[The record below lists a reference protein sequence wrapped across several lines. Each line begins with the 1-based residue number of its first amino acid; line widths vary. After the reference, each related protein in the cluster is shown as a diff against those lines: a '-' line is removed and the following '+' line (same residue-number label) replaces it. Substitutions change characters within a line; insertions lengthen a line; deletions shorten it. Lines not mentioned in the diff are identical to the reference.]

1 MLGRKKESREID
13 GLVYDVTQL
22 GGIDARNVLL
32 RLMKS
37 LGPSLGAL
45 ADSPLSAVFEKLALS
60 EADLGYFCEKF
71 GSCSFVHLED
81 GKLPMLDKVFDDH
94 FAGRTGAMVKWLV
107 FAVEVNFS
115 DFLDGAK
122 ARLGKLSKL
131 GFAPTS
137 SPSMSPSTSIGQ
149 SGESSPTQ
157 E

>member
-1 MLGRKKESREID
+1 MSGARSFWCDDEFAEFLASVRPPINGP
-13 GLVYDVTQL
+13 V
-22 GGIDARNVLL
+22 GGDYRYL
-32 RLMKS
+32 
-37 LGPSLGAL
+37 P
-45 ADSPLSAVFEKLALS
+45 AVFEKLALS

-81 GKLPMLDKVFDDH
+81 GKLPRLDKVFDDH

-107 FAVEVNFS
+107 FAVEVNFA